1 MPARNWIDSKDSG
14 TTMRVKIVAATIALG
29 ALVSGAPPFT
39 TANYAASHAHTSSP
53 RKADVDPKARELL
66 TQMTQAYQSLHSYA
80 ASVEIVAGAGVAMN
94 KSNSKVSYKKP
105 NLAVIF
111 TQSPSGTFKTIADG
125 KAIYITKPGD
135 KKEYERMPTKDMG
148 GVIAM
153 AIRSGGASATGL
165 FPFVAAGSDPF
176 LMLSRNLKSLTVL
189 KSDTVAGIPVDVV
202 QAVETAPGL
211 QDATMTIAI
220 GHSDRLIRRV
230 GFLSGD
236 GNAIVETMTDVR
248 VDPALPANLF
258 HFSPPA
264 GAKSIPIAPS

>member
-1 MPARNWIDSKDSG
+1 MSVRNWIDRKDSG
-14 TTMRVKIVAATIALG
+14 TTMRLTFIAATFAFG
-29 ALVSGAPPFT
+29 ALVSGAPSF
-39 TANYAASHAHTSSP
+39 AAETGTHSSTHV
-53 RKADVDPKARELL
+53 KADVDPKARELL
-66 TQMTQAYQSLHSYA
+66 VEMTQAYQSLRSYA
-80 ASVEIVAGAGVAMN
+80 ASVEIVAGAGVSMN

-135 KKEYERMPTKDMG
+135 EKEYERMTTKDAG

-165 FPFVAAGSDPF
+165 FPFVAEGSDPF
-176 LMLSRNLKSLTVL
+176 LMLSHNLKSLSVL
-189 KSDTVAGIPVDVV
+189 KSD
-202 QAVETAPGL
+202 TAPGL

-220 GHSDRLIRRV
+220 GHDDRLIRRV

-236 GNAIVETMTDVR
+236 GNAIVETMTDVK
-248 VDPALPANLF
+248 VDPKLPNNLF
-258 HFSPPA
+258 HFTPPA
-264 GAKSIPIAPS
+264 GAKSIPISPS